1 LTISIDRSDGL
12 LADDTL
18 CSTDELAAARVK
30 IENLELALAT
40 SRTIGMAV
48 GIVMERLRV
57 PPNEAFDV
65 LRALSQRQHRKLRD
79 IAAELTF
86 CGTVTGLDSCGQ
98 EGGSPV
104 PE

>member
-1 LTISIDRSDGL
+1 LTISIDRTDGL
-12 LADDTL
+12 LADDSS
-18 CSTDELAAARVK
+18 CGTDELAAARVK